1 MDSGAGSIMILG
13 TAASAGKSVFSVALC
28 RLLHRQGRTVVTFKA
43 VNVVVDEAFEFDGG
57 S

>member
-28 RLLHRQGRTVVTFKA
+28 RLLHRQGRTVVPFKA